1 MEKKCFFVT
10 LLLSSALFGSLYYIN
25 VVTLTSFYA
34 MLYITLLIFSVAA
47 VTFLFTYN
55 RYAKKSGAFQKII
68 STDPLTSLLNRRG
81 VDTFIE
87 DLISKNRKKDGKFA
101 ILYLDMDNFKV
112 INDTLGHNIGDLV
125 LIESAKRLS
134 NITRENDAVGRIGG
148 DEFVLMIDDVQEEK
162 QAILMAQR
170 VIEKF
175 EVPLYIENHKI
186 DANFSIGVSIYPSNG
201 ITQKELFKS
210 ADIAM
215 YQAKSEGKNMF
226 KAYTSELDEKVQK
239 NILLN
244 QQLENALKN
253 SEFIILYQPK
263 LNLNDSSIKEA
274 EALIRWKQGEKLVS
288 AAEFI
293 PVAERSSMIIKIGD
307 WVIDTVCKQIKYFEQ
322 QSTPTRISINIS
334 NAQLKECNFVSNVSR
349 MISFYD
355 ITPSLIEFEI
365 SESILVNNSD
375 RLIPVLTELKKLG
388 IKLAIDEFGKGFSSM
403 GYMSRLPIDKI
414 KIDKT
419 LMNEIFS
426 TKHRS
431 LISAMI
437 SLGHALDLSVTAEG
451 IEIDKHLQ
459 ESIKLNADSAQGYFL
474 AEPLAAEELL
484 NFYLSK
490 KGDKA
495 S

>member
-1 MEKKCFFVT
+1 
-10 LLLSSALFGSLYYIN
+10 
-25 VVTLTSFYA
+25 
-34 MLYITLLIFSVAA
+34 
-47 VTFLFTYN
+47 
-55 RYAKKSGAFQKII
+55 
-68 STDPLTSLLNRRG
+68 
-81 VDTFIE
+81 
-87 DLISKNRKKDGKFA
+87 
-101 ILYLDMDNFKV
+101 
-112 INDTLGHNIGDLV
+112 
-125 LIESAKRLS
+125 
-134 NITRENDAVGRIGG
+134 
-148 DEFVLMIDDVQEEK
+148 MIDDVQEER
-162 QAILMAQR
+162 QAVLMAQR

-175 EVPLYIENHKI
+175 ETPLYIENHKI

-253 SEFIILYQPK
+253 SEFVILYQPK

-274 EALIRWKQGEKLVS
+274 EALIRWRQGERLVS

-334 NAQLKECNFVSNVSR
+334 NAQLKEYNFVSNVSR

-365 SESILVNNSD
+365 SESILINNSD
-375 RLIPVLTELKKLG
+375 SLIPVLTELKKLG

-451 IEIDKHLQ
+451 IEIDRHLQ
-459 ESIKLNADSAQGYFL
+459 ESIKLNVDSAQGYFL

-490 KGDKA
+490 KGDK
-495 S
+495 SS